1 MVIKMKTERKSI
13 SSLILQI
20 ALGLMFLVSG
30 IWSLQRGNGDE
41 IAIAIRSIFDGDIEN
56 VVVIAFA
63 IIEIITGVFLLL
75 RIFVFLGTNL
85 DKVFMLIIL
94 ICWIACIVMTDFIG
108 PNGIMNY
115 LNSNFLSF
123 VNRFAN
129 HLLILGAI
137 IKVSE

>member
-1 MVIKMKTERKSI
+1 MRTEKRSI
-13 SSLILQI
+13 SSLLLQI

-30 IWSLQRGNGDE
+30 IWSLQSGNGDE
-41 IAIAIRSIFDGDIEN
+41 IAKAIRSIFDGDFEKIL
-56 VVVIAFA
+56 VVVFA

-85 DKVFMLIIL
+85 DKLFMIIIM
-94 ICWIACIVMTDFIG
+94 ICWIVCIIMTDVIG
-108 PNGIMNY
+108 PNGIVNN
-115 LNSNFLSF
+115 LNGNFLNF
-123 VNRFAN
+123 LYRFAS

>member
-1 MVIKMKTERKSI
+1 MKTERKSI

-20 ALGLMFLVSG
+20 ALGLLFLVSG
-30 IWSLQRGNGDE
+30 IWSLQSGNGDE
-41 IAIAIRSIFDGDIEN
+41 IAGAIRSIFDGDIEKVL
-56 VVVIAFA
+56 VVVFA

-85 DKVFMLIIL
+85 DKLFMLIIM
-94 ICWIACIVMTDFIG
+94 ICWIVCIVMTDFIG
-108 PNGIMNY
+108 SNGLLNN
-115 LNSNFLSF
+115 LNSNFLNF
-123 VNRFAN
+123 LNRFAN